1 MTERRSPLNG
11 TAHGQSPEDR
21 IDALER
27 ENRRIFEEAQR
38 EADAIFA
45 AYQLSQL
52 LAFDAPLTEI
62 ASAVVGELMRLAGA
76 ATAALWLA
84 DADGAGL
91 TLVAATAGG
100 IPARFPDAAAAS
112 RWAAEEAGRIVV
124 PLADDAPT
132 GVLMLAA
139 APNASLDPAGRR
151 ALELS
156 RHDIGVAL
164 RSAQL
169 RDALGRERREL
180 TAIVDGATDAILQV
194 DADCAV
200 LRINAAAERLL
211 GISAKDALGRSCRSV
226 LGCDE
231 SGEHPEGTCPLAEV
245 LATGAPIAYR
255 ESTVRGAQGES
266 IRVAGSYA
274 RTRGDT
280 AESARATAI
289 VRDITAVKA
298 LEELKAGFI
307 ATVSHELRTP
317 LALIQGYADTLLHLE
332 LDEQAKRSYIERI
345 HQTTGRLSALVS
357 DILDVTH
364 LDADPLVLERSPVQ
378 LASLVARLRGDFAIT
393 GGAERLRVELP
404 TDLPP
409 LEVDS
414 TRVSQVL
421 ENLVSNALKY
431 APPDSPVTIGARV
444 EGPWVVVWVD
454 DLGIGVPEE
463 DRGLVFEPFHRAR
476 NVRESNVP
484 GTGLG
489 LHITRRLVE
498 AHGGKIWLDA
508 RPDGN
513 PGTRATVTLP
523 VLPSP
528 RHAVAAAAGRD
539 PAIRRG

>member
-1 MTERRSPLNG
+1 MLLALARSGPVGCGPRNVTPKEEIANQLS
-11 TAHGQSPEDR
+11 AQDR

-52 LAFDAPLTEI
+52 LAFDAPLAEV
-62 ASAVVGELMRLAGA
+62 ASAVIGELMRLAGA
-76 ATAALWLA
+76 ATAALWLP
-84 DADGAGL
+84 DGDDAGL

-100 IPARFPDAAAAS
+100 IPIRFSDAAAAS
-112 RWAAEEAGRIVV
+112 RWVAEDASRIVV
-124 PLADDAPT
+124 ALADEP
-132 GVLMLAA
+132 
-139 APNASLDPAGRR
+139 PAGR

-180 TAIVDGATDAILQV
+180 TAIFDGATDAILQV

-211 GISAKDALGRSCRSV
+211 GVSARDAIGRSCGSV
-226 LGCDE
+226 LGCDKL
-231 SGEHPEGTCPLAEV
+231 GGHPEGTCPLAEV

-255 ESTVRGAQGES
+255 ESTVLGAQGLS
-266 IRVAGSYA
+266 IRVAGGYA
-274 RTRGDT
+274 RTRGAT
-280 AESARATAI
+280 TENARATAI

-332 LDEQAKRSYIERI
+332 LDEQAKRSYVERI

-378 LASLVARLRGDFAIT
+378 LASLVARLRGDLWIT
-393 GGAERLRVELP
+393 GGADRLRIELP

-444 EGPWVVVWVD
+444 EGDWVIVWVD
-454 DLGIGVPEE
+454 DLGVGVPEE

-489 LHITRRLVE
+489 LHISRRLVE
-498 AHGGKIWLDA
+498 AHGGTIWLDA
-508 RPDGN
+508 RPDGG

-523 VLPSP
+523 VLP
-528 RHAVAAAAGRD
+528 RARRALTATGGRD
-539 PAIRRG
+539 GAVRGT

>member
-1 MTERRSPLNG
+1 VNEMGG
-11 TAHGQSPEDR
+11 TANGRAAQDR

-27 ENRRIFEEAQR
+27 ENKRIFEEAQR

-45 AYQLSQL
+45 AYQMSQL
-52 LAFDAPLTEI
+52 LAFDAPVAEI
-62 ASAVVGELMRLAGA
+62 ATAVVGELMRLAGA

-84 DADGAGL
+84 DADGTGL
-91 TLVAATAGG
+91 TLVGTTAEG
-100 IPARFPDAAAAS
+100 IPSRFLDSAAAS
-112 RWAAEEAGRIVV
+112 RWAAEDAGRIVV
-124 PLADDAPT
+124 SLADEGPA
-132 GVLMLAA
+132 GMLMLAA
-139 APNASLDPAGRR
+139 PPDASLDPAGLR

-169 RDALGRERREL
+169 RDALARERREL

-194 DADCAV
+194 DSECAV

-211 GISAKDALGRSCRSV
+211 GISARDAIGHSCRYV

-231 SGEHPEGTCPLAEV
+231 AGAHPEGICPLAEV

-255 ESTVRGAQGES
+255 ESAIRGAQGQRV
-266 IRVAGSYA
+266 RVAGSYA

-280 AESARATAI
+280 PESARATAI

-317 LALIQGYADTLLHLE
+317 LALIQGYADTLLHLD

-345 HQTTGRLSALVS
+345 HQTTGRLGALVS

-364 LDADPLVLERSPVQ
+364 LDADPLVLERAPVQ
-378 LASLVARLRGDFAIT
+378 IASLVARLRGDLLIT
-393 GGAERLRVELP
+393 GGADRLRVELP
-404 TDLPP
+404 IDLPP
-409 LEVDS
+409 LEIDS

-431 APPDSPVTIGARV
+431 SPTDRPVTISAHVDGA
-444 EGPWVVVWVD
+444 WLVVWVD

-463 DRGLVFEPFHRAR
+463 DRGLIFEPFHRAS

-498 AHGGKIWLDA
+498 AHGGKIWLEA
-508 RPDGN
+508 RPDGMA
-513 PGTRATVTLP
+513 GTRATFTLP
-523 VLPSP
+523 LLPDA
-528 RHAVAAAAGRD
+528 RREYAGIAGRSR
-539 PAIRRG
+539 PVRHG

>member
-1 MTERRSPLNG
+1 VNEMGG
-11 TAHGQSPEDR
+11 TANGRAAQDR

-27 ENRRIFEEAQR
+27 ENKRIFEEAQR

-45 AYQLSQL
+45 AYQMSQL
-52 LAFDAPLTEI
+52 LAFDAPVAEI
-62 ASAVVGELMRLAGA
+62 ATAVVGELMRLAGA

-84 DADGAGL
+84 DADGTGL
-91 TLVAATAGG
+91 TLVGTTAEG
-100 IPARFPDAAAAS
+100 IPSRFLDSAAAS
-112 RWAAEEAGRIVV
+112 RWAAEDAGRIVV
-124 PLADDAPT
+124 SLADEGPA
-132 GVLMLAA
+132 GMLMLAA
-139 APNASLDPAGRR
+139 PPDASLDPAGLR

-169 RDALGRERREL
+169 RDALARERREL

-194 DADCAV
+194 DSECAV

-211 GISAKDALGRSCRSV
+211 GISARDAIGHSCRYV

-231 SGEHPEGTCPLAEV
+231 AGAHPEGICPLAEV

-255 ESTVRGAQGES
+255 ESAIRGAQGQRV
-266 IRVAGSYA
+266 RVAGSYA

-280 AESARATAI
+280 PESARATAI

-317 LALIQGYADTLLHLE
+317 LALIQGYADTLLHLD

-345 HQTTGRLSALVS
+345 HQTTGRLGALVS

-364 LDADPLVLERSPVQ
+364 LDADPLVLERAPVQ
-378 LASLVARLRGDFAIT
+378 IASLVARLRGDLLIT
-393 GGAERLRVELP
+393 GGADRLRVELP
-404 TDLPP
+404 IDLPP
-409 LEVDS
+409 LEIDS

-431 APPDSPVTIGARV
+431 SPTDRPVTISAHVDGA
-444 EGPWVVVWVD
+444 WLVVWVD

-463 DRGLVFEPFHRAR
+463 DRGLIFEPFHRAS

-498 AHGGKIWLDA
+498 AHGGKIWLEA
-508 RPDGN
+508 RPDGMA
-513 PGTRATVTLP
+513 GTRATFTLP
-523 VLPSP
+523 LLPDA
-528 RHAVAAAAGRD
+528 RREYAAIAGRSR
-539 PAIRRG
+539 PVRHG

>member
-1 MTERRSPLNG
+1 MKG
-11 TAHGQSPEDR
+11 TAHGQSADER

-52 LAFDAPLTEI
+52 LAFDAPLAQI

-84 DADGAGL
+84 NADGADL

-112 RWAAEEAGRIVV
+112 RWAAEDAGRIVV
-124 PLADDAPT
+124 PLADEGPA

-139 APNASLDPAGRR
+139 PPDASLDPAGLR

-211 GISAKDALGRSCRSV
+211 GVSAKDALGRSCGSV

-231 SGEHPEGTCPLAEV
+231 SDEHPEGTCPLAEV

-255 ESTVRGAQGES
+255 ESTVRGAQGQS

-289 VRDITAVKA
+289 VRDITVVKA

-404 TDLPP
+404 ADLPP

-414 TRVSQVL
+414 ARVSQVL

-444 EGPWVVVWVD
+444 EGAWLVVWVD
-454 DLGIGVPEE
+454 DMGIGVPEG

-498 AHGGKIWLDA
+498 AHGGKVWLDA

-523 VLPSP
+523 VLPSA
-528 RHAVAAAAGRD
+528 RHRVTATAGRD
-539 PAIRRG
+539 PAVRRG

>member
-1 MTERRSPLNG
+1 VTEVKG
-11 TAHGQSPEDR
+11 TANGQSAEDR
-21 IDALER
+21 IDALQR

-52 LAFDAPLTEI
+52 LAFDAPLAEI
-62 ASAVVGELMRLAGA
+62 ATAVVGELMRLAGA
-76 ATAALWLA
+76 STAALWLA

-100 IPARFPDAAAAS
+100 VPARFTDAAAAS
-112 RWAAEEAGRIVV
+112 RWAAEGAGRVVV
-124 PLADDAPT
+124 PLADEGPA
-132 GVLMLAA
+132 GVLMLA
-139 APNASLDPAGRR
+139 PPPDASLDPAGLR

-156 RHDIGVAL
+156 RHDIGVAV

-180 TAIVDGATDAILQV
+180 TAIVDGATDAIVQV
-194 DADCAV
+194 DSECAV
-200 LRINAAAERLL
+200 LRINAAAERLF
-211 GISAKDALGRSCRSV
+211 GVAARDAIGRSCDSV
-226 LGCDE
+226 LRCDE
-231 SGEHPEGTCPLAEV
+231 SGGHPEATCPLAEV
-245 LATGAPIAYR
+245 LATGVPIGYR
-255 ESTVRGAQGES
+255 ESTVRGAQGQRV
-266 IRVAGSYA
+266 RVAGSYA

-332 LDEQAKRSYIERI
+332 LDEQAKRSYIERV
-345 HQTTGRLSALVS
+345 HQTTGRLSALVN

-378 LASLVARLRGDFAIT
+378 LASLVARLRGDLAIT
-393 GGAERLRVELP
+393 GGADRLRVELP

-409 LEVDS
+409 LEVDPA
-414 TRVSQVL
+414 RASQVL

-431 APPDSPVTIGARV
+431 APSDTPVWIGARAD
-444 EGPWVVVWVD
+444 GQWLVVWVD
-454 DLGIGVPEE
+454 DFGIGVPEE

-498 AHGGKIWLDA
+498 AHGGKIWLEA
-508 RPDGN
+508 RPDGKS
-513 PGTRATVTLP
+513 GTRAILTLP
-523 VLPSP
+523 ALAGA
-528 RHAVAAAAGRD
+528 RHASTATAGRERSV
-539 PAIRRG
+539 RRG

>member
-1 MTERRSPLNG
+1 MNEVGG
-11 TAHGQSPEDR
+11 TANGRSAQDR

-27 ENRRIFEEAQR
+27 ENKRIFEEAQR

-45 AYQLSQL
+45 AYQMSQL
-52 LAFDAPLTEI
+52 LAFDAPLAEVAT
-62 ASAVVGELMRLAGA
+62 AVVGELMRLAGA

-84 DADGAGL
+84 DADGTGL
-91 TLVAATAGG
+91 TLVGATADG
-100 IPARFPDAAAAS
+100 IPSRFPDATTAS
-112 RWAAEEAGRIVV
+112 RWAAEDPGRIVV
-124 PLADDAPT
+124 SLADEGPA
-132 GVLMLAA
+132 GMLMLAA
-139 APNASLDPAGRR
+139 PPDASLDPAGLR

-169 RDALGRERREL
+169 RDALARERREL
-180 TAIVDGATDAILQV
+180 TAIVDGATDAIVQV
-194 DADCAV
+194 DSECAV
-200 LRINAAAERLL
+200 LRINGAAERLL
-211 GISAKDALGRSCRSV
+211 GISARDAIGHSCRSV

-231 SGEHPEGTCPLAEV
+231 TGEHPEGICPLAEV
-245 LATGAPIAYR
+245 LVTGAPIAYR
-255 ESTVRGAQGES
+255 ESAIRGAQGQRV
-266 IRVAGSYA
+266 RVAGSYA

-280 AESARATAI
+280 PESARATAI

-317 LALIQGYADTLLHLE
+317 LALIQGYADTLLHLD
-332 LDEQAKRSYIERI
+332 LDEQAKRSYVERI
-345 HQTTGRLSALVS
+345 HQTTGRLGALVS

-364 LDADPLVLERSPVQ
+364 LDADPLVLERAPVQ
-378 LASLVARLRGDFAIT
+378 IASLVARLRGDLLIT
-393 GGAERLRVELP
+393 GGADRLRVELP
-404 TDLPP
+404 IDLPP
-409 LEVDS
+409 LEIDS

-431 APPDSPVTIGARV
+431 SPADSPVTISAHVDGA
-444 EGPWVVVWVD
+444 WLVVWVD

-463 DRGLVFEPFHRAR
+463 DRGLVFEPFHRAS

-498 AHGGKIWLDA
+498 AHGGKIWLEA
-508 RPDGN
+508 RPDGMA
-513 PGTRATVTLP
+513 GTRATLTLP
-523 VLPSP
+523 LLPDA
-528 RHAVAAAAGRD
+528 RRAYAATAGRG
-539 PAIRRG
+539 RSVRHG

>member
-1 MTERRSPLNG
+1 VSEPADRRPL
-11 TAHGQSPEDR
+11 EDR

-52 LAFDAPLTEI
+52 LASDAPLTEV
-62 ASAVVGELMRLAGA
+62 ASAVVGEIMRLAGA
-76 ATAALWLA
+76 AAAALWLS
-84 DADGAGL
+84 DAEGTAL
-91 TLVAATAGG
+91 TLVAATTVG
-100 IPARFPDAAAAS
+100 IPTRFANAAAAS
-112 RWAAEEAGRIVV
+112 AWAGGNPGWTVV
-124 PLADDAPT
+124 PLADDGPP

-139 APNASLDPAGRR
+139 SPGAQLDPAGRR
-151 ALELS
+151 VLELS

-169 RDALGRERREL
+169 RDTLGRERREL
-180 TAIVDGATDAILQV
+180 TAIVEGATDAIIQV

-200 LRINAAAERLL
+200 VRINSASERLL
-211 GISAKDALGRSCRSV
+211 GLTAKDAIGRSCRSV
-226 LGCDE
+226 LGCDDAGAHADG
-231 SGEHPEGTCPLAEV
+231 SCPLAEV
-245 LATGAPIAYR
+245 LATGVPIAYR
-255 ESTVRGAQGES
+255 ESAVRGTQGLTV
-266 IRVAGSYA
+266 RVAGGYS
-274 RTRGDT
+274 RTRGDA

-289 VRDITAVKA
+289 VRDISAVKA
-298 LEELKAGFI
+298 LEELKAGFV

-332 LDEQAKRSYIERI
+332 LDEDAKRAYVERI
-345 HQTTGRLSALVS
+345 HQVTGRLSTLVS

-378 LASLVARLRGDFAIT
+378 LAALVARLRGDLWIT
-393 GGAERLRVELP
+393 GGADRRRVELAA
-404 TDLPP
+404 DLPP
-409 LEVDS
+409 LEVDP

-444 EGPWVVVWVD
+444 DGAWLVISVD

-489 LHITRRLVE
+489 LHISRRLVE
-498 AHGGKIWLDA
+498 AHGGTIWLDA

-513 PGTRATVTLP
+513 PGTRATLTLP
-523 VLPSP
+523 LLTDARERV
-528 RHAVAAAAGRD
+528 AAAGRD
-539 PAIRRG
+539 GAVRRG

>member
-1 MTERRSPLNG
+1 VSASAERPSP
-11 TAHGQSPEDR
+11 QDR
-21 IDALER
+21 IDVLER

-52 LAFDAPLTEI
+52 LASDAPLAEV

-76 ATAALWLA
+76 AAAALWLA
-84 DADGAGL
+84 DADGIGL
-91 TLVAATAGG
+91 ALVAATTGGVPPRFADAALASGWAAGG
-100 IPARFPDAAAAS
+100 
-112 RWAAEEAGRIVV
+112 AGWTTV
-124 PLADDAPT
+124 PLSDDGPA
-132 GVLMLAA
+132 GLLMLAA
-139 APNASLDPAGRR
+139 APGASLDPAGRR
-151 ALELS
+151 VLELS

-180 TAIVDGATDAILQV
+180 TSIVDGATDAILQV

-200 LRINAAAERLL
+200 VRINGAAERLL
-211 GISAKDALGRSCRSV
+211 GVTARDAIGRSCRSL

-231 SGEHPEGTCPLAEV
+231 VGAHADGPCPLAEV
-245 LATGAPIAYR
+245 LATGVPIAYR
-255 ESTVRGAQGES
+255 ESAVRGTQGLTV
-266 IRVAGSYA
+266 RVAGGYSRA
-274 RTRGDT
+274 RGDA

-289 VRDITAVKA
+289 VRDISAVKA
-298 LEELKAGFI
+298 LEELKAGFV

-332 LDEQAKRSYIERI
+332 LDEHAKRSYVARI
-345 HQTTGRLSALVS
+345 HQITGRLSTLVN

-378 LASLVARLRGDFAIT
+378 LAALVARLRGDLWIT
-393 GGAERLRVELP
+393 GGADRLRVELP

-409 LEVDS
+409 LEVDP
-414 TRVSQVL
+414 TRISQVL

-444 EGPWVVVWVD
+444 DGAWLVVWVD
-454 DLGIGVPEE
+454 DLGIGVPEA

-489 LHITRRLVE
+489 LHISRRLVE
-498 AHGGKIWLDA
+498 AHGGTIWLDA
-508 RPDGN
+508 RPDGET
-513 PGTRATVTLP
+513 GTRATLTLP
-523 VLPSP
+523 VLPETRGPFASEA
-528 RHAVAAAAGRD
+528 RRDGAV
-539 PAIRRG
+539 RRG

>member
-1 MTERRSPLNG
+1 MLPALARSGPVGRGPRNVTPKEEIANQLS
-11 TAHGQSPEDR
+11 AQDR

-52 LAFDAPLTEI
+52 LAFDAPLAEV
-62 ASAVVGELMRLAGA
+62 ASAVIGELMRLAGA
-76 ATAALWLA
+76 ATAALWLP
-84 DADGAGL
+84 DGDDAGL

-100 IPARFPDAAAAS
+100 IPVRFSDAAVAS
-112 RWAAEEAGRIVV
+112 RWVAEDASRIVV
-124 PLADDAPT
+124 ALADEPPA
-132 GVLMLAA
+132 GLLMLAA
-139 APNASLDPAGRR
+139 ATDASLDPAGRR

-180 TAIVDGATDAILQV
+180 TAIFDGATDAILQV

-211 GISAKDALGRSCRSV
+211 GVSAREAIGRSCGSV
-226 LGCDE
+226 LGCDKL
-231 SGEHPEGTCPLAEV
+231 GGHPEGTCPLAEV

-255 ESTVRGAQGES
+255 ESTVLGAQGLS
-266 IRVAGSYA
+266 IRVAGGYA
-274 RTRGDT
+274 RTRGAT
-280 AESARATAI
+280 AENARATAI

-332 LDEQAKRSYIERI
+332 LDEQAKRSYVERI

-378 LASLVARLRGDFAIT
+378 LASLVARLRGDLWIT
-393 GGAERLRVELP
+393 GGADRLRIELP

-431 APPDSPVTIGARV
+431 APPD
-444 EGPWVVVWVD
+444 
-454 DLGIGVPEE
+454 
-463 DRGLVFEPFHRAR
+463 
-476 NVRESNVP
+476 
-484 GTGLG
+484 
-489 LHITRRLVE
+489 
-498 AHGGKIWLDA
+498 
-508 RPDGN
+508 
-513 PGTRATVTLP
+513 
-523 VLPSP
+523 
-528 RHAVAAAAGRD
+528 
-539 PAIRRG
+539 

>member
-1 MTERRSPLNG
+1 MLLALARSHPVGHGPSGVTRVRGAAN
-11 TAHGQSPEDR
+11 GQSAEDR

-52 LAFDAPLTEI
+52 LAFDAPLAEI
-62 ASAVVGELMRLAGA
+62 ATAVAGELMRLAGA

-84 DADGAGL
+84 DADGTGL

-112 RWAAEEAGRIVV
+112 RWAAENAGRLVV
-124 PLADDAPT
+124 SLADEWPA

-139 APNASLDPAGRR
+139 PPDTSLDRAGLR

-194 DADCAV
+194 DSDCAV

-211 GISAKDALGRSCRSV
+211 GVAARDAIGRSCGSV

-231 SGEHPEGTCPLAEV
+231 SGGHPEGTCPLAEV
-245 LATGAPIAYR
+245 LATGVPIAYR
-255 ESTVRGAQGES
+255 ESTVRGAQGQRV
-266 IRVAGSYA
+266 RVAGSYA
-274 RTRGDT
+274 RTRGDA

-332 LDEQAKRSYIERI
+332 LDEQAKRSC
-345 HQTTGRLSALVS
+345 
-357 DILDVTH
+357 
-364 LDADPLVLERSPVQ
+364 
-378 LASLVARLRGDFAIT
+378 
-393 GGAERLRVELP
+393 
-404 TDLPP
+404 
-409 LEVDS
+409 
-414 TRVSQVL
+414 
-421 ENLVSNALKY
+421 N
-431 APPDSPVTIGARV
+431 
-444 EGPWVVVWVD
+444 
-454 DLGIGVPEE
+454 
-463 DRGLVFEPFHRAR
+463 
-476 NVRESNVP
+476 
-484 GTGLG
+484 
-489 LHITRRLVE
+489 
-498 AHGGKIWLDA
+498 
-508 RPDGN
+508 
-513 PGTRATVTLP
+513 
-523 VLPSP
+523 
-528 RHAVAAAAGRD
+528 
-539 PAIRRG
+539 

>member
-1 MTERRSPLNG
+1 
-11 TAHGQSPEDR
+11 
-21 IDALER
+21 
-27 ENRRIFEEAQR
+27 
-38 EADAIFA
+38 
-45 AYQLSQL
+45 
-52 LAFDAPLTEI
+52 
-62 ASAVVGELMRLAGA
+62 MRLAGA

-84 DADGAGL
+84 DADGADL

-100 IPARFPDAAAAS
+100 IPARFPDAATAS
-112 RWAAEEAGRIVV
+112 RWAAEDAGRIVV
-124 PLADDAPT
+124 PLADDAPA

-180 TAIVDGATDAILQV
+180 TAIVDGTTDAILQV

-211 GISAKDALGRSCRSV
+211 GVSAKDALGRSCRSV

-255 ESTVRGAQGES
+255 ESTVRGAQGRS

-274 RTRGDT
+274 RTRGDS

-289 VRDITAVKA
+289 VRDITVVKA

-404 TDLPP
+404 ADLPP

-444 EGPWVVVWVD
+444 EGAWLVVWVD

-523 VLPSP
+523 VLPNT
-528 RHAVAAAAGRD
+528 RHPVTATAGRD
-539 PAIRRG
+539 PAVRRG